1 MVWGFMEAK
10 LEAKA
15 AATEDCE
22 DCPVLEEI
30 GNNFDR
36 LWDEVLSQFQEQL
49 AEVVAEKFR
58 DIYEAENG
66 NVKQAIEK
74 ILGF

>member
-1 MVWGFMEAK
+1 VVWEFMEAK

-15 AATEDCE
+15 GAEDCE
-22 DCPVLEEI
+22 ECPVLEEI
-30 GNNFDR
+30 GDNFDR
-36 LWDEVLSQFQEQL
+36 LWDEVLSQFEEQL
-49 AEVVAEKFR
+49 AEEKFR
-58 DIYEAENG
+58 DIFEAENG